1 MDCKGADLAVPSAIS
16 GVLTMQIAGKSHTIA
31 DKFSFDED
39 TALKVF
45 LRENTD
51 LPVEICAQNL
61 RKVDSLLLQ
70 YLIAASLKWRSK
82 GLDFSLTNL
91 SPEVGTTLNLLG
103 IHTEILSW
111 KVAA

>member
-1 MDCKGADLAVPSAIS
+1 MNSDGAKLVVPGAIS
-16 GVLTMQIAGKSHTIA
+16 GVLTMQIAGKSHTIS

-45 LRENTD
+45 LRENIN

-70 YLIAASLKWRSK
+70 YLIAASQKWRGK
-82 GLDFSLTNL
+82 GLSFSLTNL
-91 SPEVGTTLNLLG
+91 SPEVGNTLNLLG
-103 IHTEILSW
+103 IHDEILSW

>member
-1 MDCKGADLAVPSAIS
+1 VNSDGAKRVVPGAIS
-16 GVLTMQIAGKSHTIA
+16 GVLTMQIAGKGHTIS

-45 LRENTD
+45 LRENID

-70 YLIAASLKWRSK
+70 YLIAASQKWRGK
-82 GLDFSLTNL
+82 GLSFSLTNL
-91 SPEVGTTLNLLG
+91 SPEVGNALNLLG
-103 IHTEILSW
+103 IHDEILSW

>member
-1 MDCKGADLAVPSAIS
+1 MHVAA
-16 GVLTMQIAGKSHTIA
+16 KSHTISE
-31 DKFSFDED
+31 KFSFDED

-45 LRENTD
+45 LRENTE

-70 YLIAASLKWRSK
+70 YLIAASKTWRGK
-82 GLDFSLTNL
+82 GLSFSVTNL
-91 SPEVGTTLNLLG
+91 PPEVGHTLNLLG
-103 IHTEILSW
+103 IHEEVLSW

>member
-1 MDCKGADLAVPSAIS
+1 MGCKGTELAVPGAIS
-16 GVLTMQIAGKSHTIA
+16 GVLTMQLAGKSHTIA

-45 LRENTD
+45 LRENSD
-51 LPVEICAQNL
+51 YSVEICAQNL

-70 YLIAASLKWRSK
+70 YLIAASRKWRGK
-82 GLDFSLTNL
+82 GLNLFLTNL
-91 SPEVGTTLNLLG
+91 SPEVGNTLNLLG
-103 IHTEILSW
+103 IRDEILSW

>member
-1 MDCKGADLAVPSAIS
+1 MNSDGAKRVVPGAIS
-16 GVLTMQIAGKSHTIA
+16 GVLTMQIAGKSHTIS

-45 LRENTD
+45 LRENID

-70 YLIAASLKWRSK
+70 YLIAASQKWRGK
-82 GLDFSLTNL
+82 GLSFSLTNL
-91 SPEVGTTLNLLG
+91 SPEVGNALNLLG
-103 IHTEILSW
+103 IHDEILSW

>member
-1 MDCKGADLAVPSAIS
+1 VNSDGAKRVVPGAIS
-16 GVLTMQIAGKSHTIA
+16 GVLTMQIAGKSHTIS

-45 LRENTD
+45 LRENID

-70 YLIAASLKWRSK
+70 YLIAASQKWRGK
-82 GLDFSLTNL
+82 GLSFSLTNL
-91 SPEVGTTLNLLG
+91 SPEVGNALNLLG
-103 IHTEILSW
+103 IHDEILSW
-111 KVAA
+111 EVAA